1 MKADCFVWCWP
12 QSWSLQVGRYLQKF
26 LGSNQGFKVSV
37 SVCECV
43 RACVLACTRRLES
56 EDPPRASR
64 CWKLY
69 APELLVSENSPQK
82 WNIVLRCRLSPL
94 ASVCS
99 TPVSNAPAQ
108 MIITQW
114 DLFFFS
120 SKLGWASDQHPGG
133 RRQRSNS
140 SPRILLFSFLSYKAN
155 IKNVIWILG
164 KIKAEGHQK
173 EEGRA
178 QQRETTHLLAHSLFY
193 RHWLSLFS
201 RLLDGCAARQSPG
214 GAVPRVTRL
223 QTKLPQR
230 LIEVPWVTQVPS
242 L

>member
-1 MKADCFVWCWP
+1 MLEIVCSWTSSKWK
-12 QSWSLQVGRYLQKF
+12 QSTKVKYR
-26 LGSNQGFKVSV
+26 FKM
-37 SVCECV
+37 
-43 RACVLACTRRLES
+43 
-56 EDPPRASR
+56 
-64 CWKLY
+64 
-69 APELLVSENSPQK
+69 
-82 WNIVLRCRLSPL
+82 SPL
-94 ASVCS
+94 ATGGCLLNPGIECTS
-99 TPVSNAPAQ
+99 TNDNNTARP
-108 MIITQW
+108 
-114 DLFFFS
+114 FFFS
-120 SKLGWASDQHPGG
+120 SKLGWASDQRPGG
-133 RRQRSNS
+133 RRQHSNS

-178 QQRETTHLLAHSLFY
+178 QRRVTTHLLASSLFY

-201 RLLDGCAARQSPG
+201 RLSDGCAARQSPG
-214 GAVPRVTRL
+214 EAVPRVTRL